1 MSQAPSSST
10 TSSPNFQPI
19 FNAALKAY
27 KKKTKKDLLVHPLAA
42 QLQACNS
49 PNDILVV
56 LQDKVKE
63 FDESRSADERLS
75 RWLSPTIN
83 VLYAFSATLG
93 QGIGLVGPIQS
104 TFLHPPLSTNF
115 PGVLARKRDLLRY
128 WSPPLREHPPQSL
141 SRSYYHTEVCN
152 RQQRMLKQ
160 AKVPSSIYSGASRTS
175 SSASSPIPQCLRQT
189 P

>member
-93 QGIGLVGPIQS
+93 QGVGLVGPIQS
-104 TFLHPPLSTNF
+104 TFLHPST
-115 PGVLARKRDLLRY
+115 
-128 WSPPLREHPPQSL
+128 
-141 SRSYYHTEVCN
+141 
-152 RQQRMLKQ
+152 
-160 AKVPSSIYSGASRTS
+160 
-175 SSASSPIPQCLRQT
+175 
-189 P
+189 